1 MNDSRKTVLLV
12 EDEPLVAA
20 VAIDALDEIG
30 FSVVDVMSAKA
41 ALDAIHAR
49 DGEFE
54 FAIIDLGLPD
64 RPGDQ
69 LVADIKRIR
78 PDLGVII
85 ASGYGSTPATL
96 AGHNRLVMLAKP
108 YDYSDLRTAIAK
120 LGLAQI

>member
-85 ASGYGSTPATL
+85 ASGYGSTPAAL